1 MARNRII
8 YQSEAL
14 FISQFGQSVSV
25 DEHIQLS
32 RIQSFNYGF
41 SVNRQDVNQYGQLS
55 RIGVINLDDPV
66 VNVDFSYYLT
76 DGYNEKGMGFY
87 VQDTGSALGFLRF
100 LPRDEDGVNLY
111 LLTAPEGED
120 INSNTGLYPY
130 VAIGNVYPTDYTLD
144 ISVGNIPTVSVSFE
158 GSNILSSTM
167 TGAQLVKN
175 PAYDIDGELHNT
187 EAFLPNAL
195 PITGASIP
203 SALRPGDVSMTIS
216 PPSGAISNLD
226 PSTGLHIQ
234 SFSLN
239 IPLSR
244 TPLSKIGRNTVY
256 NRSLDTPINSQG
268 TIEAI
273 VADVQATN
281 VAEILNS
288 TETFDIN
295 VSIANPTGGEAFSLD
310 IKGAVLQSESFSSSI
325 GSNKTS
331 SLVFETQLGGMED
344 TITNVLV
351 SGSHSSGA
359 YPYDAFLINN
369 NEVYD
374 ASGQLI
380 LVEA

>member
-14 FISQFGQSVSV
+14 YISQFAQSNSV

-41 SVNRQDVNQYGQLS
+41 SVSRQDINQYGQLS
-55 RIGVINLDDPV
+55 RIGVLSLEDPV
-66 VNVDFSYYLT
+66 VNADFSYYLT

-87 VQDTGSALGFLRF
+87 VRDTGSALGFLRF

-111 LLTAPEGED
+111 LLTSPEGED

-130 VAIGNVYPTDYTLD
+130 VAIGNAYPTDYTLEV
-144 ISVGNIPTVSVSFE
+144 SVGSIPTVSVSFE
-158 GSNILSSTM
+158 ASNILSSTM
-167 TGAQLVKN
+167 TGSQQVNN
-175 PAYDIDGELHNT
+175 PAYDLDGNPYNT
-187 EAFLPNAL
+187 TAILPNPSPL
-195 PITGASIP
+195 TGAAIP
-203 SALRPGDVSMTIS
+203 GALRPGDCLLTIS
-216 PPSGAISNLD
+216 PTTGSISNLD
-226 PSTGLHIQ
+226 PSTGLHVQ

-244 TPLSKIGRNTVY
+244 DALSKLGRNYAYT
-256 NRSLDTPINSQG
+256 RAIQTPINSQG

-273 VADVQATN
+273 VGDVQAAN

-288 TETFDIN
+288 TEEFDISL
-295 VSIANPTGGEAFSLD
+295 SINDPTGGTAFSLD

-331 SLVFETQLGGMED
+331 TLVFETQIGGIED
-344 TITNVLV
+344 TFSNVLV
-351 SGSHSSGA
+351 SGSHASGA
-359 YPYDAFLINN
+359 YPYDAYLLNN

-374 ASGQLI
+374 ASGNLI
-380 LVEA
+380 LVES